1 MGRKD
6 LLRALGTEFTGDL
19 EKAGEF
25 IMETPDS
32 YYARQSSKKDKKP
45 RKTRLEKRKAK
56 VKSAQK
62 YYLDFVELYSFQICG
77 VVFLVI
83 NILIIW
89 LMMVPLI
96 EQISDPLEFNRTQLE
111 KDGAYD
117 DTNKE
122 AFKDAFGSLGVG
134 DSVLDAVVD
143 QLSSGN
149 MASGL
154 DQVGMD
160 VGGLDG
166 LMQNMEDNGM
176 GR

>member
-89 LMMVPLI
+89 
-96 EQISDPLEFNRTQLE
+96 
-111 KDGAYD
+111 
-117 DTNKE
+117 
-122 AFKDAFGSLGVG
+122 
-134 DSVLDAVVD
+134 
-143 QLSSGN
+143 
-149 MASGL
+149 
-154 DQVGMD
+154 
-160 VGGLDG
+160 
-166 LMQNMEDNGM
+166 
-176 GR
+176 